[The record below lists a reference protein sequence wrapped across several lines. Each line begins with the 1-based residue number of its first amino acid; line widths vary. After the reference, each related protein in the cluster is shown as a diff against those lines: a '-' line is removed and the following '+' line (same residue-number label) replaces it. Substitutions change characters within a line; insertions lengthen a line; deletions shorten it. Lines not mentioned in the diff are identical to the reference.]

1 MRRRGQ
7 GAARGDR
14 DVTGPLIVLAA
25 GVLAIAV
32 APGSALMV
40 VTGAALVAFAVAC
53 LTYGRRRRGG
63 GRG

>member
-1 MRRRGQ
+1 M
-7 GAARGDR
+7 
-14 DVTGPLIVLAA
+14 TGPLIVLAA

-40 VTGAALVAFAVAC
+40 VTGAALVAFAVA
-53 LTYGRRRRGG
+53 TYGRRRRGG